1 MEAYDMDK
9 AAEEVARL
17 IMESGRIVVF
27 TGAGVS
33 TESGIP
39 DFRSPGGVW
48 EKFDPDDFTYQKFI
62 SSEESRRKSWT
73 LSKEFYYT
81 VADAEPNPAH
91 LGIAELEKIGKLD
104 CVITQNVDNLHQK
117 AGNSPDKVIELHGTT
132 AWVNCLKCGKRYPR
146 QEIQVWLEDGVE
158 VPRCEDCEGILKQ
171 ATISFGQS
179 MPQSETAEAESR
191 SRESDLFIVVGSSL
205 VVQPAALM
213 PLYAKQGNARLVIIN
228 MSDTPHD
235 RYADIIVKG
244 KAGEVFGRIMKVVH
258 TLMNAAE
265 A

>member
-1 MEAYDMDK
+1 MEANNVDQ
-9 AAEEVARL
+9 AVVEIARL
-17 IMESGRIVVF
+17 IVESEKIVIF

-62 SSEESRRKSWT
+62 SSEESRRKSWS
-73 LSKEFYYT
+73 LSKEFYHT
-81 VADAEPNPAH
+81 VAGAKPNPAH
-91 LGIAELEKIGKLD
+91 QGIAELEQLGKLD

-117 AGNSPDKVIELHGTT
+117 AGNSSDRVIELHGTT
-132 AWVNCLKCGKRYPR
+132 VWVDCLNCGKRYSR
-146 QEIQVWLEDGVE
+146 DEIQVWLEDGVE
-158 VPRCEDCEGILKQ
+158 VPKCEDCEGILKQ

-179 MPQSETAEAESR
+179 MPQTETAEAERR
-191 SRESDLFIVVGSSL
+191 SRESELFIVVGSSL

-213 PLYAKQGNARLVIIN
+213 PLFAKQGKARLVIIN

-235 RYADIIVKG
+235 GYADVIIRG
-244 KAGEVFGRIMKVVH
+244 KAGEVFERIMAKVRS
-258 TLMNAAE
+258 LMGHD
-265 A
+265 